1 MSGRGKPCPYAMGRA
16 KDRTGEEGR
25 ALDKE
30 KTCCFTGH
38 RPDKLPWGEKESDP
52 RCRRLKESIAQAAEE
67 AYESGIR
74 HFISGMAVGFD
85 LAAAEAVIELRSRC
99 GDVTLECAV
108 PYEGFER
115 GFSPED
121 AERFGRIVAEADTV
135 NGRMW

>member
-1 MSGRGKPCPYAMGRA
+1 
-16 KDRTGEEGR
+16 
-25 ALDKE
+25 
-30 KTCCFTGH
+30 
-38 RPDKLPWGEKESDP
+38 
-52 RCRRLKESIAQAAEE
+52 
-67 AYESGIR
+67 
-74 HFISGMAVGFD
+74 MAVGFD

-135 NGRMW
+135 TCLAGRYSEGVFRRRNDYLVDSCSLVVAWWDGSRSAPVTLSPVPADSRARSSISIRRCSSIWGCEFL